1 MESLEHSKNNDR
13 KRKKSKKSW
22 FSNIHRNIF
31 KKNIKEN
38 DVSSRTNSN
47 DALKKDTGK
56 NCLNS
61 PTMESLKNKTKKSL
75 KISLPMNVTDN
86 TNKIKICDTDKN
98 SILCNLAMQKI
109 DMKKN
114 VEKVTPKSFD
124 TPNLKLPIPPKYGN
138 PKSCEGSSVNIRD
151 VAKVEK
157 ISKSNNL
164 TGMSKSPTHV
174 VSKDRPLTF
183 KPNQLF
189 LKDSYKPE
197 GIKISDVSIDKKK
210 NSLNG
215 SRQKFIKLEE
225 GICEQQPTHIHA
237 GFVQQR
243 TLDFEKRISEIN
255 KSERPLLNDSKPT
268 NKKLPNSIIKKTHNC
283 SSSQNSGIISKNVFI
298 NDVSSSNS
306 LLQNGNSIKNG
317 RFIQQKKRI
326 PMYSTYNNISRYNG
340 YNQAI
345 MSNKKC
351 FYLQHYGGDFL
362 IDDEIMDQ
370 PDLTV
375 CSKANKSKD
384 VISTDGGESVS
395 ESLSSHNIQMK
406 NNKDT
411 YEHNRRPTS
420 SQNNNDVPKTNNEN
434 GVYHMHKSISKSWN
448 SRNNSQTETETV
460 KFNCEKKRKDLSN
473 YEYSNVT
480 HPNDQKNPSAYQGWD
495 NLENETENILSCTT
509 LDNYKMNNNN
519 HNNIQVLNDS
529 VDALRSRIYLLE
541 EQNKEKDET
550 IKLLRR
556 QLENKAISGSVYSRK
571 NNTIK

>member
-1 MESLEHSKNNDR
+1 
-13 KRKKSKKSW
+13 
-22 FSNIHRNIF
+22 
-31 KKNIKEN
+31 
-38 DVSSRTNSN
+38 
-47 DALKKDTGK
+47 
-56 NCLNS
+56 
-61 PTMESLKNKTKKSL
+61 
-75 KISLPMNVTDN
+75 
-86 TNKIKICDTDKN
+86 
-98 SILCNLAMQKI
+98 
-109 DMKKN
+109 MKKN

-237 GFVQQR
+237 GFVRQR

-283 SSSQNSGIISKNVFI
+283 SSSQNN
-298 NDVSSSNS
+298 
-306 LLQNGNSIKNG
+306 
-317 RFIQQKKRI
+317 
-326 PMYSTYNNISRYNG
+326 
-340 YNQAI
+340 
-345 MSNKKC
+345 
-351 FYLQHYGGDFL
+351 
-362 IDDEIMDQ
+362 DEIMDQ

-375 CSKANKSKD
+375 Y
-384 VISTDGGESVS
+384 
-395 ESLSSHNIQMK
+395 
-406 NNKDT
+406 T

-480 HPNDQKNPSAYQGWD
+480 HPNDQKQSKEIKFG
-495 NLENETENILSCTT
+495 ENTCRCNASYYLNKGHSFNQNIF
-509 LDNYKMNNNN
+509 
-519 HNNIQVLNDS
+519 
-529 VDALRSRIYLLE
+529 A
-541 EQNKEKDET
+541 T
-550 IKLLRR
+550 IKTIIDRESIGL
-556 QLENKAISGSVYSRK
+556 SRMG
-571 NNTIK
+571 

>member
-1 MESLEHSKNNDR
+1 MGD
-13 KRKKSKKSW
+13 
-22 FSNIHRNIF
+22 
-31 KKNIKEN
+31 
-38 DVSSRTNSN
+38 
-47 DALKKDTGK
+47 
-56 NCLNS
+56 
-61 PTMESLKNKTKKSL
+61 
-75 KISLPMNVTDN
+75 
-86 TNKIKICDTDKN
+86 
-98 SILCNLAMQKI
+98 
-109 DMKKN
+109 
-114 VEKVTPKSFD
+114 
-124 TPNLKLPIPPKYGN
+124 
-138 PKSCEGSSVNIRD
+138 
-151 VAKVEK
+151 
-157 ISKSNNL
+157 
-164 TGMSKSPTHV
+164 
-174 VSKDRPLTF
+174 
-183 KPNQLF
+183 LF
-189 LKDSYKPE
+189 
-197 GIKISDVSIDKKK
+197 
-210 NSLNG
+210 N
-215 SRQKFIKLEE
+215 
-225 GICEQQPTHIHA
+225 
-237 GFVQQR
+237 
-243 TLDFEKRISEIN
+243 
-255 KSERPLLNDSKPT
+255 
-268 NKKLPNSIIKKTHNC
+268 
-283 SSSQNSGIISKNVFI
+283 
-298 NDVSSSNS
+298 
-306 LLQNGNSIKNG
+306 
-317 RFIQQKKRI
+317 KKRI

-480 HPNDQKNPSAYQGWD
+480 HPNDQKQSKEIKFGENTCRCNASYYLNKDILSIKTYLLRLKRLLIENPSAYQGWD